1 LNLLTSTCIIDAD
14 DAKLAY
20 FEGPVSVQTSRI
32 PATIG
37 EYPEGVI
44 ESVDRLTQA
53 LGHIQFQD
61 VMRQRMQHVQE
72 ALVEM
77 RDHMRSMSER
87 AFDFVWE
94 GNFDRTFKEMLEAHK
109 DGYRMASQTVTHLN
123 VAGGENNL
131 DHSRPKIE
139 LF

>member
-1 LNLLTSTCIIDAD
+1 
-14 DAKLAY
+14 
-20 FEGPVSVQTSRI
+20 
-32 PATIG
+32 
-37 EYPEGVI
+37 VI